1 MVVDNKNKNSIW
13 SREVK
18 QLYIRFLV
26 HENHDTK
33 IVSMPF
39 LILLQFFPENADRFG
54 TVRIN
59 RIIRE
64 PGPESFRCLLLRGD
78 DNYRRWFV
86 SRLPRWM
93 EIDAGSKKMGKEWAA
108 SVVSICTAR
117 QRVCIHTGRILWIKD
132 FVRGVAVNRWRCNN
146 SPHPVQP
153 TERFRPQQHTRT
165 WCTWAFVCV
174 LFFVIPPASTAAS
187 SRRISF
193 TPLIR

>member
-86 SRLPRWM
+86 SRLPRVGWKSM
-93 EIDAGSKKMGKEWAA
+93 QE
-108 SVVSICTAR
+108 
-117 QRVCIHTGRILWIKD
+117 
-132 FVRGVAVNRWRCNN
+132 VRKWEKNGLLVLCLYVRHAN
-146 SPHPVQP
+146 
-153 TERFRPQQHTRT
+153 
-165 WCTWAFVCV
+165 VCV
-174 LFFVIPPASTAAS
+174 YTQDAFSE
-187 SRRISF
+187 
-193 TPLIR
+193 

>member
-1 MVVDNKNKNSIW
+1 MIP
-13 SREVK
+13 
-18 QLYIRFLV
+18 
-26 HENHDTK
+26 K

-146 SPHPVQP
+146 SPPPCP
-153 TERFRPQQHTRT
+153 THRT
-165 WCTWAFVCV
+165 F
-174 LFFVIPPASTAAS
+174 STAAAHTNVMYLGFCLCLVFRYPARVHRGQLEKDIIHHS
-187 SRRISF
+187 DSIVDG
-193 TPLIR
+193 L